1 MKIITDKSY
10 KLKEDSMRIR
20 EEKEYVM
27 KECGSILEVKTGN
40 GMGRKGS
47 IRKIGDNKY
56 VVISTGEIR
65 EFGGKDDKDREK
77 NTVGNRRRALMKC
90 RDLINANYDD
100 IGNAIFLTLT
110 YAQITGNIEQVGK
123 DFTAFIRVLRRKISR
138 CEYIYVVEKQGRGS
152 WHIHAILFFQSAAP
166 FISNCDVEK
175 MWGHGEV
182 DTQKVDNCERLAL
195 YLSSNVVNDD
205 NTAKIK
211 NTPIS
216 EYDKGVRIFRGSK
229 GLKKP
234 IISEKKGSEVLKSIE
249 GMTLIHETNYEYTA
263 PNGFHSIVCKNTYK
277 KKI

>member
-1 MKIITDKSY
+1 
-10 KLKEDSMRIR
+10 MRIK
-20 EEKEYVM
+20 EEKEYVT
-27 KECGSILEVKTGN
+27 KECGIILEVKTRN

-56 VVISTGEIR
+56 VVISTGEIK
-65 EFGGKDDKDREK
+65 EFGKNENEVREK
-77 NTVGNRRRALMKC
+77 NTVGNRRRALIKC

-123 DFTAFIRVLRRKISR
+123 DFTAFIRVLRRKISH
-138 CEYIYVVEKQGRGS
+138 CEYIYVVEKQERGS

-166 FISNCDVEK
+166 YISNCDIEK

-182 DTQKVDNCERLAL
+182 DTQKVDNCERLAI
-195 YLSSNVVNDD
+195 YLTSNVIND
-205 NTAKIK
+205 NNAKIK
-211 NTPIS
+211 NTPLS

-234 IISEKKGSEVLKSIE
+234 IVSHMKGREVLKSIE
-249 GMTLIHETNYEYTA
+249 GKNLVHETNYEYTA
-263 PNGFHSIVCKNTYK
+263 PNGFHAVVRKNIYK
-277 KKI
+277 